1 MFRYDEVKSLA
12 VENLTAKQRLKEK
25 LMVESCGRWLVKP
38 VEQDQ
43 FRMWQ
48 QQDPAILWAAGEIL

>member
-12 VENLTAKQRLKEK
+12 VENMTAKQRLKEK
-25 LMVESCGRWLVKP
+25 LVTEGCGRWVVKP

-43 FRMWQ
+43 FLMR
-48 QQDPAILWAAGEIL
+48 ESH

>member
-1 MFRYDEVKSLA
+1 MFLWKSPIIFIILRYDEVKSLA

-25 LMVESCGRWLVKP
+25 LVVEGCGRWVVKP

-43 FRMWQ
+43 FLM
-48 QQDPAILWAAGEIL
+48 GEQH

>member
-12 VENLTAKQRLKEK
+12 VENMRAKQCLKEK
-25 LMVESCGRWLVKP
+25 LVLEGCGRWVVKP

-43 FRMWQ
+43 FLMR
-48 QQDPAILWAAGEIL
+48 EHH

>member
-25 LMVESCGRWLVKP
+25 LVVEGCGRWVVKP

-43 FRMWQ
+43 FLM
-48 QQDPAILWAAGEIL
+48 GEQH